1 MLSNLIRV
9 DPETAKAQREE
20 KAVAQK
26 ARQKEIERLRGQYNQ
41 FTNEKFIATV
51 LPEDVEYGKKFLKG
65 RIEKL
70 QTSTTMTEDQLA
82 AFKESKEGLQFDNF
96 YKALRRRFTF
106 KTEFEGYKK
115 DYTGRGE
122 ALKKEG
128 KAVPKEFNIAL
139 KLSDEALKWF
149 KGAQNE
155 TIDVYDDKQREII
168 ESYKEQTAG
177 QNVDN
182 PDKTE
187 ADVSAAFEAARSE
200 FSISGLIAD
209 TMKWVAGYFT
219 TFMLILAVLVGASL
233 ATNLNIYRNW
243 AYRLLY
249 AVYGGA
255 FFFLVIPYVLLY
267 RWAWMGKRPR
277 FYSILPL
284 VPYHWDGSIGQLF
297 LSWLSFRPDTIVYD
311 LEEWKD
317 LQNV

>member
-1 MLSNLIRV
+1 MLSNLIRT

-20 KAVAQK
+20 KVSAQK

-82 AFKESKEGLQFDNF
+82 AFKESKESLQFDNLF
-96 YKALRRRFTF
+96 KALQRRYTF
-106 KTEFEGYKK
+106 KTDFEAAKK
-115 DYTGRGE
+115 EYISRIE

-128 KAVPKEFNIAL
+128 KPIPNEFKVAS
-139 KLSDEALKWF
+139 KLVNEALKWF

-155 TIDVYDDKQREII
+155 TIDVYDDKLQEVQDR
-168 ESYKEQTAG
+168 YKEQSAG
-177 QNVDN
+177 QNIDD

-187 ADVSAAFEAARSE
+187 ADVSAAAEALRSE
-200 FSISGLIAD
+200 FSIGGLIAD

-219 TFMLILAVLVGASL
+219 TFLLFLAVLVGASL

-249 AVYGGA
+249 AIYGGG
-255 FFFLVIPYVLLY
+255 FFFIVIPYVLLY
-267 RWAWMGKRPR
+267 RWAWLGKRPR

-284 VPYHWDGSIGQLF
+284 VPYHWDGAVGQLF

-311 LEEWKD
+311 LEEWKGF
-317 LQNV
+317 QNA